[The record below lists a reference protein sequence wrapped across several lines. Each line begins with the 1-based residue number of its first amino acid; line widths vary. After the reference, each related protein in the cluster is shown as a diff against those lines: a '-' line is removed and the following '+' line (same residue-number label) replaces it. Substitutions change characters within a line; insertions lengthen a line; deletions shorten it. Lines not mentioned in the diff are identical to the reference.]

1 MKLLNR
7 KRIQDN
13 YFTRKEW
20 IIRIIN
26 SYNIN
31 DEFNNFSRELYNLI
45 RLKNEIKS
53 YLMLKTLKFNGLA
66 EKIIENELDYCV
78 VNLNNILTN
87 NHIVRLRK
95 TQQQKEREIV
105 KHKIMILRQ
114 KKKESNH
121 GLV

>member
-1 MKLLNR
+1 LLNR